1 MDGMTIGRGW
11 PGGAWVI
18 VAAVLLSPFPASG
31 AQRTDGAPQCR
42 AAGPLVRLAGLTE
55 ASGIAA
61 SRRTPGRFWAHNDSG
76 QPVLFALDARGTV
89 TGRMTVPGA
98 RVEDWE
104 AIAVGPCPAGSCIH
118 VADIGDNDAERRR
131 ITIYRVPE
139 PAATDDELPAAD
151 VFHATYPDGAHDAET
166 LLVTP
171 DGRLFVVTKGDTGPV
186 ALYAFPREL
195 RARGTVRLERIG
207 APGASGRLRDGE
219 RITDGSI
226 SPDGRWVALRS
237 TRSVTF
243 YRAAELLSGTWRDE
257 RRLDLASLGEP
268 QGEGVAFGDG
278 TTLYLAGEGGGRSQ
292 PGTFARLTCG
302 P

>member
-11 PGGAWVI
+11 RGGAWVI
-18 VAAVLLSPFPASG
+18 VTAVLLTPYPASG
-31 AQRTDGAPQCR
+31 AQGSDRAPQCR
-42 AAGPLVRLAGLTE
+42 AAGPLVRVAGLTE

-61 SRRTPGRFWAHNDSG
+61 SRRAPGRLWAHNDSG
-76 QPVLFALDARGTV
+76 QPVLFALDAGGAV
-89 TGRMTVPGA
+89 TRRMPVPGA

-104 AIAVGPCPAGSCIH
+104 AVAVGPCPAGSCIH

-131 ITIYRVPE
+131 ITIYRIPE
-139 PAATDDELPAAD
+139 PAGTGDELPAAE

-195 RARGTVRLERIG
+195 RTHATVRLERVGEPG
-207 APGASGRLRDGE
+207 APKPRDGE
-219 RITDGSI
+219 RITDGSV
-226 SPDGRWVALRS
+226 SPDGRWVVLRS
-237 TRSVTF
+237 TRALKF
-243 YRAAELLSGTWRDE
+243 YRAAELLSGMWRE
-257 RRLDLASLGEP
+257 VHRLDLAGLGEP

-278 TTLYLAGEGGGRSQ
+278 TLYLAGEGGGKSQ